1 MIFVPHLL
9 IYIHAQGVSLACQR
23 RGKFRFVGE
32 FDADESGYQ
41 AFAAALKPF
50 KNAKLSILV
59 DSVDEQYHVE
69 NLPHVLGGARTEMLA
84 RRLRQ
89 ISRDSAFS
97 AAWYQGRETDG
108 RRDDRFLFVSL
119 NTLDWAQVWL
129 DLLAQHHVH
138 LALLTTVPIVSLSIA
153 RHLPQESAPLLWV
166 TQQSGGTRLSFFHQ
180 NRLLF
185 SRLSTPESSQA
196 AEKLAE
202 EIIKTRYYLTSHQYL
217 SHQSPLAV
225 VVLDTQQDHQRLCE
239 ILHQDTGLNL
249 SCQVHVSD
257 ALAQRLWVNA
267 NDLHKYRDSLHL
279 AALGRYSAAINL
291 ATPAMTLPYRQ
302 RLWQRGLYLAAV
314 ASLLMGVIAGG
325 YLTYQ
330 RDQLTTSAMQ
340 THVWLKQQQN
350 SYQHI
355 LAKMPAMPTTP
366 ANLKAAVDVAKTLS
380 AAPQP
385 VTDFAILSEVLTR
398 DSRINITRLVW
409 RERNVGE
416 PGDAQQMLV
425 VEGEALLSQGNYQLA
440 MGEID
445 RFVADLQH
453 HPRIA
458 KVEVISM
465 PVNRDPKLTLHQS
478 IQAVAS
484 TAAFK
489 LTLLLRDPS

>member
-9 IYIHAQGVSLACQR
+9 VYIHAQGVSLACQR

-50 KNAKLSILV
+50 KNARLSILV

-69 NLPHVLGGARTEMLA
+69 NLPHVLGTARTEMLA

-89 ISRDSAFS
+89 ISRDSAFA
-97 AAWYQGRETDG
+97 AAWHQGRDPDG

-129 DLLAQHHVH
+129 DLLARQHVH
-138 LALLTTVPIVSLSIA
+138 LALLTTVPIVSQSMV

-166 TQQSGGTRLSFFHQ
+166 TQQSGGTRLSFFQQ

-185 SRLSTPESSQA
+185 SRLSTPESGQA

-217 SHQSPLAV
+217 AHQSHLAV

-239 ILHQDTGLNL
+239 MLNQDTGLNL

-257 ALAQRLWVNA
+257 VLAQRLWINA

-291 ATPAMTLPYRQ
+291 ATPAMTLTYRQ
-302 RLWQRGLYLAAV
+302 RWWQRGLYLTAA
-314 ASLLMGVIAGG
+314 ASLLVGVIAGG

-330 RDQLTTSAMQ
+330 RDQFAASAMQ
-340 THVWLKQQQN
+340 THGWLKQQQN

-355 LAKMPAMPTTP
+355 LAKMPATPTSP
-366 ANLKAAVDVAKTLS
+366 ANLKAAVDVARTLS

-398 DSRINITRLVW
+398 DSHITVTRLVW
-409 RERNVGE
+409 QERNVEE
-416 PGDAQQMLV
+416 PGNAQRVLV
-425 VEGEALLSQGNYQLA
+425 IEGEALLSQGNYPLA
-440 MGEID
+440 MAAID
-445 RFVADLQH
+445 RFVADLRQ

-458 KVEVISM
+458 RVEVMSM

-478 IQAVAS
+478 AQAVAS
-484 TAAFK
+484 AAAFK
-489 LTLLLRDPS
+489 LKLLLRAPS